1 MIRALL
7 LVLFFSSAITVAQP
21 ALAQDAMLAEGLPQP
36 QREGEITYI
45 TGGIGEEERSAVEA
59 FRPEYNLHLMSA
71 TRDGHFE
78 GDTHITLLDA
88 SGKELL
94 NVPAGPLFYAKL
106 APGRYIVKGAS
117 GEKTKEQAIT
127 IRAGKPVRVH
137 FSW

>member
-1 MIRALL
+1 MYSTRYLLPAFAALML
-7 LVLFFSSAITVAQP
+7 HASLAF
-21 ALAQDAMLAEGLPQP
+21 AQDAMLAEGLPQP

-59 FRPEYNLHLMSA
+59 FKPEYNLHIMSA
-71 TRDGHFE
+71 SRDGHFE

-94 NVPAGPLFYAKL
+94 NVPGGPLFYAKL